1 MFKNHE
7 VRIRVEKS
15 APNSAPNDI
24 PAANDLD
31 PGRISV
37 LVAQNVDHIAKLVGI
52 GIAGTYAL
60 HTASEIA
67 IHIAKTKIK

>member
-7 VRIRVEKS
+7 VRIRLEKTKPHS
-15 APNSAPNDI
+15 AADSI
-24 PAANDLD
+24 PESNDLD
-31 PGRISV
+31 PGRISI